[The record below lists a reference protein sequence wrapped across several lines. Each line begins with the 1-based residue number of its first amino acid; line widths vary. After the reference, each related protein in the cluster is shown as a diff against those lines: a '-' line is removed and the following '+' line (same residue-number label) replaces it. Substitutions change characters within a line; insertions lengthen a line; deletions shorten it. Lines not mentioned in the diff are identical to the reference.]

1 MIHLS
6 DSELLSEFKRRFSEK
21 DSALKQLKDLN
32 IELEKVNNKLK
43 ESESLKSHFI
53 SNIANEIVNPFAS
66 IIGLARNI
74 INTDIA
80 TKPDAVLNIAK
91 LIYNDA
97 QSLDFQLKNIFM
109 AAKLEAGEFEP
120 FHSKIYIPSVI
131 DEIKDDFSV
140 EITDKKLNLEY
151 IQAETF
157 DGFVISDNDAFK
169 LVLSN
174 LISNAIKFSDNNET
188 IEIISD
194 KNSDFWTVKILNLGQ
209 SISTEDKQKIF
220 ERFHKAEK
228 SVHSLNK
235 GQGLGLSVV
244 QEITSLFGG
253 SIDLYE
259 TDNAIVFECKFPVED
274 ENIYD
279 VSLSSNEVLFNYP
292 DEQLF

>member
-6 DSELLSEFKRRFSEK
+6 DSELLSELKKRFSEK
-21 DSALKQLKDLN
+21 DEALKQLKELN

-120 FHSKIYIPSVI
+120 FQSKIYIPSVI

-140 EITDKKLNLEY
+140 EIAEKSVNIEY

-169 LVLSN
+169 LILSN
-174 LISNAIKFSDNNET
+174 LISNAIKFSDSDES
-188 IEIISD
+188 IEVISD
-194 KNSDFWTVKILNLGQ
+194 KNTEFWSVKILNTGQ
-209 SISTEDKQKIF
+209 CISTEDKQKIF

-253 SIDLYE
+253 SIDLFE
-259 TDNAIVFECKFPVED
+259 TDNAIVFECKLPVED
-274 ENIYD
+274 ENVYD
-279 VSLSSNEVLFNYP
+279 ISLSGNEVLFNYP